1 LNIFRLF
8 GELKGIVSSF
18 KHHSVIAVCCH
29 SKVMRD
35 CVLLYLNPGRS
46 VIGIHQSLVEA
57 SQSDQISWSHS
68 YQQVRTIYQHLW
80 LWRDGHSVD
89 PKCDLCGDLSPTVL
103 HILNECTVALNQL
116 RYTWRHDQQEDRL
129 YIILF
134 QTIGQTMSFQ
144 FTCIHD
150 GTVLYS
156 ASLLPHPSIQWTL
169 FSLWY
174 I

>member
-1 LNIFRLF
+1 MDGLSAGQLSFLLSAGLDTTN
-8 GELKGIVSSF
+8 SSQPQEMNDT
-18 KHHSVIAVCCH
+18 CRC
-29 SKVMRD
+29 
-35 CVLLYLNPGRS
+35 
-46 VIGIHQSLVEA
+46 
-57 SQSDQISWSHS
+57 
-68 YQQVRTIYQHLW
+68 
-80 LWRDGHSVD
+80 
-89 PKCDLCGDLSPTVL
+89 LCGDLSPTVL